1 MRQFRLRVA
10 ASAAAVLFALSV
22 APGINSAVV
31 GTAVAADTAKTS
43 GSGLG
48 NGSTAGLGAKATEAP
63 ATSNLTSTADA
74 SSQPDKTVDRTT
86 LGKGGLAPAEGAA
99 DGETLTVD
107 GQAKD
112 AASSAESNTTQ
123 AAGATTLAATATTV
137 QPDSAAVNAPEK
149 ASVPQISSNG
159 SFTQLISLD
168 LPDYYDIAP
177 RLTLRYDSARKSR
190 PGGLYQG
197 WLGYGWGL
205 DGLDVIERE
214 SPGGGVPTWSDASD
228 VYVLNGEALVACSA
242 ASSCQPGSTHTT
254 EHESSRRII
263 LSSNRWTVTDNKGVL
278 TTFQSV
284 AEIANAPH
292 SDPNWRGRY
301 LPTSVVDP
309 NGNRVT
315 YFYTCPDIPTCY
327 PTRIEYDS
335 RSYITFGYE
344 PRPDY
349 QPVANGSGITWNR
362 YRLKSV
368 AYSVAAEAGLSG
380 GYALF
385 YNQAPFSNASR
396 LVRVDR
402 YGRDLVVDSNNSNI
416 TSGTHKTIRSMVYDN
431 INYSYTRLNN
441 QFPAPTSGDPAKQLS
456 YFLSRQIGD
465 LNFDGR
471 DEFYGSFLTY
481 RYDSGLRTYVADP
494 LKFTLTKFSGTGA
507 VAGTSTVAV
516 PTNSCYEG
524 ALVPN
529 YFGGR
534 FVSGKLTKDLAFT
547 YNVRNRCSIID
558 KTRVSGIITTD
569 ASLNVSTS
577 LCPNANTAVCN
588 AIPTDYDGSNTVK
601 NASVDPDGDGYD
613 QLFNVGDYIRGVAD
627 FSGGG
632 RQGYVRG
639 QILSAYKYAGGS
651 SFTGQAMGVDCSS
664 ASYYCALA
672 DMNGDGT
679 TDVVKATPSGSGTY
693 VATVWLGTGSSFVQV
708 ASGLAL
714 EGTPILRDMDNDG
727 KVDVVAAKDRRDT
740 DPFKDLRAYGLWFGS
755 SGNSLV
761 ISPFLQRGS
770 GLSGDFNGDGLP
782 DFVAS
787 QTDTVISNAGSG
799 NPNLL
804 RTVTLETGGTISVN
818 YAPSTSFTNSFM
830 PFVMHP
836 VTKVT
841 VADGRG
847 NSAATSY
854 SYSGGLYNPAARKFL
869 GYRTVST
876 TKPILAGD
884 TAAPIVVTTYRQ
896 DLASYGLPDTT
907 VLRNAAN
914 TASKAITET
923 YDASIASK
931 PYKARNIATTTKLT
945 EGGTTAYL
953 RTERSFDAYG
963 NVTEIKDRGRT
974 VDAAGTENV
983 NTTGDEKTTTF
994 TFAPNTAAYIVAL
1007 PTSKTVRFGV
1017 DAASPVGSKEEYL
1030 YDDATAVATPPVKGN
1045 LTQKL
1050 AYMSVGSTPRVSP
1063 TSYAYDSYGNRIA
1076 ETDAL
1081 GNRSEWDYDATY
1093 HLYPVAERAPRYFA
1107 NGALTGDSRFT
1118 SSTTYDLVCGLPAT
1132 KTDWNGI
1139 VETYTYDP
1147 YCRPYGYVNAGSGNY
1162 LNTRY
1167 ENEGSPTTQAVVTS
1181 SPRTNG
1187 TGEVFSRTYYDGL
1200 GRPWQVETPGA
1211 SATGPVRITETAYD
1225 ARGNVQKTSLVRF
1238 KAAATE
1244 PETIQW
1250 TTNSYDW
1257 QDRVIKQVNPDTSQK
1272 LYQYAAQSALVTDVT
1287 RLPVSLTV
1295 LTDEENHPHRS
1306 YADADGNVIALQS
1319 QLGAN
1324 WVTENRSYDPLGRLL
1339 GVRDPKGAQWTYT
1352 YDLLGNRLTASDPDL
1367 GNWSYAYDDAGRL
1380 IRQTD
1385 ARGAVTTIAY
1395 DQMGRVTRKEV
1406 TEPGATVPTLLAENS
1421 YDEPAATGSS
1431 HNAGML
1437 TKAENANATVTYTRF
1452 YNGAGDKVITRAV
1465 IDGVANTTTVEHGPT
1480 GKTTAIGYQP
1490 ANIVVG
1496 KRTLPWLYNDAD
1508 LLSRIPGLI
1517 DSTSY
1522 EADGQTQTINYING
1536 VTTSF
1541 SYSPTRRWLD
1551 RVTTAMGTT
1560 VLMDNQYSRDKLGR
1574 IKSITGLTAN
1584 DNWTYGY
1591 DDLSRLTGADNAGD
1605 NTLDETYSYDSNH
1618 NLLSRTRVG
1627 SYVYPT
1633 TASAIRPHAATQIG
1647 AKTIDYDANG
1657 NMVSDGS
1664 RTLNW
1669 DGANR
1674 LASVTQDGA
1683 TVTFAYGPDGARVKK
1698 SWGFGTTLYPD
1709 ANVEIDRSTPGTDI
1723 YTLYPHPDAK
1733 IAVTSGSTEQD
1744 KFFLHRDHLA
1754 SVRQVTNESGYR
1766 VEQTGYAAYG
1776 EATNTSFQTK
1786 KSYIGERFDAETG
1799 LMYLNARYYD
1809 PAFGRFISPDD
1820 WDPTKE
1826 GVGTNRYSYSE
1837 NDPVNKS
1844 DPNGHFIED
1853 GDNPHNMPA
1862 WAESTKNDAF
1872 QSFDH
1877 GDITRQQLNSTID
1890 FVNTEL
1896 VQDAMERRW
1905 AKGDVSGLP
1914 AGEAV
1919 NVFATISGA
1928 GGAGLG
1934 LIASG
1939 SVKGGPSGAAESVRA
1954 RFGVATSNDYRSTFF
1969 AANPTLEGKVVVH
1982 HAVEQQAM
1990 KRYPGV
1996 ISEAEIH
2003 SLENLRGIP
2012 KTTNSDLHL
2021 SQIRREWNQFYR
2033 ENANP
2038 TQQQLLNKATEIDSK
2053 YGAQFN
2059 PPVR

>member
-1 MRQFRLRVA
+1 MAPADDTAEDATESEAPTTSVKAKA
-10 ASAAAVLFALSV
+10 ATSSATAIAAAAAVDPD
-22 APGINSAVV
+22 APPV
-31 GTAVAADTAKTS
+31 GTSARATTPIPEVS
-43 GSGLG
+43 GSGTFNEEIG
-48 NGSTAGLGAKATEAP
+48 IETP
-63 ATSNLTSTADA
+63 AFHGI
-74 SSQPDKTVDRTT
+74 QPEIA
-86 LGKGGLAPAEGAA
+86 L
-99 DGETLTVD
+99 
-107 GQAKD
+107 QY
-112 AASSAESNTTQ
+112 
-123 AAGATTLAATATTV
+123 
-137 QPDSAAVNAPEK
+137 
-149 ASVPQISSNG
+149 ISS
-159 SFTQLISLD
+159 
-168 LPDYYDIAP
+168 
-177 RLTLRYDSARKSR
+177 RKTKL
-190 PGGLYQG
+190 GGLYQG
-197 WLGYGWGL
+197 WLGHGWGL
-205 DGLDVIERE
+205 KGFDVIERA
-214 SPGGGVPTWSDASD
+214 SIGQGLPAFNSSDI
-228 VYVLNGEALVACSA
+228 YLLNGEELVPCGTNTVSPSCSTGGTHATEVESNRRIARDSSSANEWIVTNPDGVRLTFKSLTAITNANPAPGALSDLYN
-242 ASSCQPGSTHTT
+242 
-254 EHESSRRII
+254 SSRW
-263 LSSNRWTVTDNKGVL
+263 LL
-278 TTFQSV
+278 
-284 AEIANAPH
+284 
-292 SDPNWRGRY
+292 
-301 LPTSVVDP
+301 TSVSDT
-309 NGNRVT
+309 NGNTVA
-315 YFYTCPDIPTCY
+315 YAYTCPDLFVCY
-327 PTRIEYDS
+327 PSTV
-335 RSYITFGYE
+335 SYGDTVIRFRYE
-344 PRPDY
+344 ARPD
-349 QPVANGSGITWNR
+349 QIIMANGHRFSYTKNR
-362 YRLKSV
+362 IKTIAVEVNGQLQA
-368 AYSVAAEAGLSG
+368 AYGLS
-380 GYALF
+380 
-385 YNQAPFSNASR
+385 YNQAPFSNRSR
-396 LVRVDR
+396 LIQVER
-402 YGRDLVVDSNNSNI
+402 YGSDAVIASDGTL
-416 TSGTHKTIRSMVYDN
+416 SGPAHKPIRKMAYHNLS
-431 INYSYTRLNN
+431 YSYDY
-441 QFPAPTSGDPAKQLS
+441 APNLFTAPRTNGDPSKYETFTNVETFATTDMNLDARDELLINRATKRAIKEQDSSGFS
-456 YFLSRQIGD
+456 YTYSWTMTVNSFGS
-465 LNFDGR
+465 DGR
-471 DEFYGSFLTY
+471 SVYPRSISRADYGATVHLLSFPG
-481 RYDSGLRTYVADP
+481 RYFPSVKDIPYSSITADSSGYKTLNDVVGTAWDQSVSDGRCTNSSYTAMCAALPSVSSPSTDPFSQSQSFVADP
-494 LKFTLTKFSGTGA
+494 
-507 VAGTSTVAV
+507 
-516 PTNSCYEG
+516 
-524 ALVPN
+524 
-529 YFGGR
+529 
-534 FVSGKLTKDLAFT
+534 
-547 YNVRNRCSIID
+547 
-558 KTRVSGIITTD
+558 
-569 ASLNVSTS
+569 
-577 LCPNANTAVCN
+577 
-588 AIPTDYDGSNTVK
+588 DGNGV
-601 NASVDPDGDGYD
+601 D
-613 QLFNVGDYIRGVAD
+613 QLFKFTSSFLGG
-627 FSGGG
+627 SGGYIVGPADLLGNG
-632 RQGYVRG
+632 RQGAVIG
-639 QILSAYKYAGGS
+639 GASSITKVLSYTGGS
-651 SFTGQAMGVDCSS
+651 WANIRDASIDCRNRV
-664 ASYYCALA
+664 CALA
-672 DMNGDGT
+672 DVNGDGAADLVQNT
-679 TDVVKATPSGSGTY
+679 SFSNGKYSGLSIWLWTGRDYEAFIQNASFSGSP
-693 VATVWLGTGSSFVQV
+693 L
-708 ASGLAL
+708 
-714 EGTPILRDMDNDG
+714 LRDFDNDG
-727 KVDVVAAKDRRDT
+727 MT
-740 DPFKDLRAYGLWFGS
+740 DILLAEGATQANPYRTTYAWGVWFEPSGTRLVQSPLAISGS
-755 SGNSLV
+755 N
-761 ISPFLQRGS
+761 I
-770 GLSGDFNGDGLP
+770 SGDFNGDGLP
-782 DFVAS
+782 DFLNSRTGVLLS
-787 QTDTVISNAGSG
+787 IAGTG

-804 RTVTLETGGTISVN
+804 RSMTLETGATVSVDYKPSSALPGADMPLMHTVSRISVN
-818 YAPSTSFTNSFM
+818 DGKGNVSNTDYAFSDALYSFDLRRFYTFGAMVKTLPQASGEAAR
-830 PFVMHP
+830 P
-836 VTKVT
+836 T
-841 VADGRG
+841 VK
-847 NSAATSY
+847 TSY
-854 SYSGGLYNPAARKFL
+854 R
-869 GYRTVST
+869 R
-876 TKPILAGD
+876 D
-884 TAAPIVVTTYRQ
+884 R
-896 DLASYGLPDTT
+896 ASYGRPWV
-907 VLRNAAN
+907 VLRSDAKGN
-914 TASKAITET
+914 SKQITEDYSFQIDT
-923 YDASIASK
+923 K
-931 PYKARNIATTTKLT
+931 PYSFRHIATTTKLT

-963 NVTEIKDRGRT
+963 NVTGIKDRGRT

-994 TFAPNTAAYIVAL
+994 TYAPNTSAYIVSL
-1007 PTSKTVRFGV
+1007 PTSKTVRLGV
-1017 DAASPVGSKEEYL
+1017 DAASPIGSKEEYL

-1063 TSYAYDSYGNRIA
+1063 TSYAYDAYGNRIA

-1118 SSTTYDLVCGLPAT
+1118 STTTSDLVCGLPAT

-1139 VETYTYDP
+1139 VETFTYDA

-1295 LTDEENHPHRS
+1295 MTDEENHPHRS

-1437 TKAENANATVTYTRF
+1437 TKAENANATLTYTRF

-1465 IDGVANTTTVEHGPT
+1465 IDGVASTTTVEHGPT

-1536 VTTSF
+1536 VKTTF
-1541 SYSPTRRWLD
+1541 AYSPTRRWLE
-1551 RVTTAMGTT
+1551 RVTTAKGTT

-1574 IKSITGLTAN
+1574 IKTITGLAAN

-1605 NTLDETYSYDSNH
+1605 NSLDETYSYDTNH

-1664 RTLNW
+1664 RTLSW

-1683 TVTFAYGPDGARVKK
+1683 TVSFAYGPDGARVKK

-1733 IAVTSGSTEQD
+1733 IVVTSGSTEQD

-1809 PAFGRFISPDD
+1809 PAFGRFVSPDD

-1844 DPNGHFIED
+1844 DPNGHSINYSDSWGQRSTEPLNGRLSRADD
-1853 GDNPHNMPA
+1853 GLKSEINVSLNA
-1862 WAESTKNDAF
+1862 GATAGSR
-1872 QSFDH
+1872 SFAGGLF
-1877 GDITRQQLNSTID
+1877 GD
-1890 FVNTEL
+1890 EP
-1896 VQDAMERRW
+1896 
-1905 AKGDVSGLP
+1905 DVEEE
-1914 AGEAV
+1914 GEASNFEFQRHQMDEQLEKHILSPSAGFFNKEMHGV
-1919 NVFATISGA
+1919 DIKGIGIGAPMSMGTFKSPATKAYARPSNATTPKQRTFVQGKSCVECGAA
-1928 GGAGLG
+1928 GGKM
-1934 LIASG
+1934 IADHIKSLVIEYYENG
-1939 SVKGGPSGAAESVRA
+1939 SIDKTRMRDIKSVQPQCVICSAKQGGYL
-1954 RFGVATSNDYRSTFF
+1954 SNFSR
-1969 AANPTLEGKVVVH
+1969 
-1982 HAVEQQAM
+1982 QM
-1990 KRYPGV
+1990 KK
-1996 ISEAEIH
+1996 
-2003 SLENLRGIP
+2003 ENGF
-2012 KTTNSDLHL
+2012 
-2021 SQIRREWNQFYR
+2021 E
-2033 ENANP
+2033 
-2038 TQQQLLNKATEIDSK
+2038 
-2053 YGAQFN
+2053 
-2059 PPVR
+2059 

>member
-1 MRQFRLRVA
+1 M
-10 ASAAAVLFALSV
+10 
-22 APGINSAVV
+22 
-31 GTAVAADTAKTS
+31 
-43 GSGLG
+43 
-48 NGSTAGLGAKATEAP
+48 
-63 ATSNLTSTADA
+63 
-74 SSQPDKTVDRTT
+74 
-86 LGKGGLAPAEGAA
+86 
-99 DGETLTVD
+99 
-107 GQAKD
+107 
-112 AASSAESNTTQ
+112 
-123 AAGATTLAATATTV
+123 
-137 QPDSAAVNAPEK
+137 
-149 ASVPQISSNG
+149 
-159 SFTQLISLD
+159 
-168 LPDYYDIAP
+168 
-177 RLTLRYDSARKSR
+177 
-190 PGGLYQG
+190 
-197 WLGYGWGL
+197 
-205 DGLDVIERE
+205 
-214 SPGGGVPTWSDASD
+214 
-228 VYVLNGEALVACSA
+228 
-242 ASSCQPGSTHTT
+242 
-254 EHESSRRII
+254 
-263 LSSNRWTVTDNKGVL
+263 
-278 TTFQSV
+278 
-284 AEIANAPH
+284 
-292 SDPNWRGRY
+292 
-301 LPTSVVDP
+301 
-309 NGNRVT
+309 
-315 YFYTCPDIPTCY
+315 
-327 PTRIEYDS
+327 
-335 RSYITFGYE
+335 
-344 PRPDY
+344 
-349 QPVANGSGITWNR
+349 
-362 YRLKSV
+362 
-368 AYSVAAEAGLSG
+368 
-380 GYALF
+380 
-385 YNQAPFSNASR
+385 
-396 LVRVDR
+396 
-402 YGRDLVVDSNNSNI
+402 
-416 TSGTHKTIRSMVYDN
+416 
-431 INYSYTRLNN
+431 
-441 QFPAPTSGDPAKQLS
+441 
-456 YFLSRQIGD
+456 IG
-465 LNFDGR
+465 
-471 DEFYGSFLTY
+471 
-481 RYDSGLRTYVADP
+481 P
-494 LKFTLTKFSGTGA
+494 
-507 VAGTSTVAV
+507 
-516 PTNSCYEG
+516 
-524 ALVPN
+524 
-529 YFGGR
+529 
-534 FVSGKLTKDLAFT
+534 
-547 YNVRNRCSIID
+547 
-558 KTRVSGIITTD
+558 
-569 ASLNVSTS
+569 
-577 LCPNANTAVCN
+577 
-588 AIPTDYDGSNTVK
+588 
-601 NASVDPDGDGYD
+601 
-613 QLFNVGDYIRGVAD
+613 
-627 FSGGG
+627 
-632 RQGYVRG
+632 
-639 QILSAYKYAGGS
+639 
-651 SFTGQAMGVDCSS
+651 
-664 ASYYCALA
+664 
-672 DMNGDGT
+672 
-679 TDVVKATPSGSGTY
+679 
-693 VATVWLGTGSSFVQV
+693 
-708 ASGLAL
+708 
-714 EGTPILRDMDNDG
+714 
-727 KVDVVAAKDRRDT
+727 
-740 DPFKDLRAYGLWFGS
+740 
-755 SGNSLV
+755 
-761 ISPFLQRGS
+761 
-770 GLSGDFNGDGLP
+770 
-782 DFVAS
+782 
-787 QTDTVISNAGSG
+787 G

-830 PFVMHP
+830 PVVMHP

-914 TASKAITET
+914 TASKTITET

-994 TFAPNTAAYIVAL
+994 TFAPNTSAYIVSL

-1063 TSYAYDSYGNRIA
+1063 TSYAYDAYGNRIA

-1118 SSTTYDLVCGLPAT
+1118 STTTYDLVCGLPAT

-1139 VETYTYDP
+1139 VETFTYDA

-1244 PETIQW
+1244 PETVQW

-1319 QLGAN
+1319 QFGAN

-1385 ARGAVTTIAY
+1385 ARGAVTTMAY

-1421 YDEPAATGSS
+1421 YDEPAATGQS

-1437 TKAENANATVTYTRF
+1437 TKAENANATLTYTRF

-1465 IDGVANTTTVEHGPT
+1465 IDGVASTTTVEHGPT

-1551 RVTTAMGTT
+1551 RVTTAKGTT

-1574 IKSITGLTAN
+1574 IKTITGLAAN

-1591 DDLSRLTGADNAGD
+1591 DDLSRLTGADNGGD
-1605 NTLDETYSYDSNH
+1605 NSLDETYSYDTNH
-1618 NLLSRTRVG
+1618 NLLSRTRIG
-1627 SYVYPT
+1627 SYVYPA
-1633 TASAIRPHAATQIG
+1633 ASAIRPHAATQIG

-1664 RTLNW
+1664 RTLSW

-1674 LASVTQDGA
+1674 LASVTENGA
-1683 TVTFAYGPDGARVKK
+1683 TVSFAYGPDGARVKK

-1733 IAVTSGSTEQD
+1733 IVVTSGSTTQD

-1809 PAFGRFISPDD
+1809 PAFGRFVSPDD
-1820 WDPTKE
+1820 WDPTKD

-1844 DPNGHFIED
+1844 DPNGHSINYSDSWGQRSTEPLNGRLSRADD
-1853 GDNPHNMPA
+1853 GLKSEINVSLNA
-1862 WAESTKNDAF
+1862 GATAGSR
-1872 QSFDH
+1872 SFAGGLF
-1877 GDITRQQLNSTID
+1877 GD
-1890 FVNTEL
+1890 EP
-1896 VQDAMERRW
+1896 
-1905 AKGDVSGLP
+1905 DVEEE
-1914 AGEAV
+1914 GEASNFEFQRHQMDEQLEKHILSPSAGFFNKEMHGV
-1919 NVFATISGA
+1919 DIKGIGIGAPMSMGTFKSPATKAYARPSNATTPKQRTFVQGKSCVECGAA
-1928 GGAGLG
+1928 GGKM
-1934 LIASG
+1934 IADHIKSLVIEYYENG
-1939 SVKGGPSGAAESVRA
+1939 SIDKTRMRDIKSVQPQCVICSAKQGGYL
-1954 RFGVATSNDYRSTFF
+1954 SNFSR
-1969 AANPTLEGKVVVH
+1969 
-1982 HAVEQQAM
+1982 QM
-1990 KRYPGV
+1990 KK
-1996 ISEAEIH
+1996 
-2003 SLENLRGIP
+2003 ENGF
-2012 KTTNSDLHL
+2012 
-2021 SQIRREWNQFYR
+2021 E
-2033 ENANP
+2033 
-2038 TQQQLLNKATEIDSK
+2038 
-2053 YGAQFN
+2053 
-2059 PPVR
+2059 